1 MEWLTELAETKGDV
15 TRDDWQ
21 RRFLAQHSVK
31 MLKQYCNYSKQC
43 RNNVATML
51 LCCVKNRSQSEESSV
66 VLTLED
72 ANEIL
77 TFAAE

>member
-1 MEWLTELAETKGDV
+1 
-15 TRDDWQ
+15 
-21 RRFLAQHSVK
+21 
-31 MLKQYCNYSKQC
+31 
-43 RNNVATML
+43 ML
-51 LCCVKNRSQSEESSV
+51 LCCVKNRSQSEEPSV

>member
-1 MEWLTELAETKGDV
+1 MAV
-15 TRDDWQ
+15 ITRWSYK
-21 RRFLAQHSVK
+21 RGGRKAGFH
-31 MLKQYCNYSKQC
+31 CI

-51 LCCVKNRSQSEESSV
+51 LCCVKNRSQSEEPSV